1 MNIEGVIFLVKRQG
15 SYLIEWKPNE
25 NVEISGAEITGDDSE
40 WSIINQITF
49 KPVLDSIAF
58 LNPKFKNIKIP
69 LTELRQLKV
78 QGSDLLAFT
87 TDDQHFVTFVFR
99 RSTPASLIRALI
111 NSRLLKQSHHD
122 RNMYLVKDPEF
133 EKLQK
138 SFAELNIEQ
147 IKSSKGSQRTFLPAL
162 GFDIISKLAT
172 VPNNVLGVY
181 RDRTQDRPGAF
192 RFDTSSDTVTSDNVS
207 SELCN
212 KAEENAFEKREILK
226 LEDPLPIRELFK
238 RENSLT
244 IKQWQEF
251 RTEDGR
257 ISDPDRIKEIVFRG
271 GVEQS
276 IRAEVWKYLLNYDI
290 WEHTTQQR
298 EERHQSLHDEYY
310 RMKLQ
315 WTSLSNIQEKNFSGY
330 RDRRC
335 QIEKDVKRT
344 DRNMDFYT
352 GDNNPNVDR
361 LQEILLTYV
370 MYNFDIGYVQ
380 GMSDLLSPI
389 LSLIDD
395 EAASFWCFVGFME
408 KVFRNFDEDQAGMKN
423 QLEKMRTLMEFAN
436 PRLFRYFKE
445 HDSDNMYFCFRW
457 LLVWYKREFSNDDIL
472 MLWEVL
478 WTNLPCINFHLLIG
492 IAILDNEMTTFIEN
506 EYGFTEILKHVNDL
520 SEKMDLKQI
529 LETAESIY
537 HQIINS
543 NKLPDRVRII
553 LGMEPVDV
561 YGDDP
566 YDDDS
571 ADEENQIM
579 REKKI
584 KAEEADEQMT
594 IDRNCEVG
602 LEQNYF

>member
-1 MNIEGVIFLVKRQG
+1 MVKRQG